1 MPKTLIIA
9 VFGTLLMLCIGAQ
22 IFSLNRATPDN
33 GIANNY
39 YYIH

>member
-9 VFGTLLMLCIGAQ
+9 IFGTLLMLCIGAQ
-22 IFSLNRATPDN
+22 MFSLNRAAPESK
-33 GIANNY
+33 IASNY